1 MRGVWR
7 VADVRAAEE
16 KLMATLPPLALM
28 RRAAEGLARRCAQL
42 LGDSGG
48 VYGRRVA
55 LLVGAGN
62 NGGDALFAG
71 ALLAR
76 RGVAVRALL
85 LAPERTHADGL
96 AELRRCGGRAVEATS
111 GSAAAAAL
119 REAAPDLVIDGI
131 VGIGGR
137 GGLRGPAAE
146 AVAAVDALRPRPI
159 VVAVDVPSGVEV
171 DTGAVDGPAVR
182 ADVTVTFGCLKPALA
197 VGPAVPLAGLV
208 DVVDIGLSDPEGEP
222 AAWLPDREDIAAWW
236 PGPGPASDKY
246 SRGVAGLATGSAGF
260 PGAALLSVAGA
271 LAGPA
276 GMVRYAG
283 PVAADVVRA
292 HPSVVI
298 SDSVASA
305 GRVQAWLVG
314 CGIGTDDRAAAELRA
329 VLAAPVPVVVDADA
343 ITLAGDPAVTDLLR
357 NRSAPT
363 VVTPHDREYTRLAGQ
378 PVGPD
383 RLAAARELAERLG
396 VVVLLKGYRTV
407 IAHPDGGAWVNP
419 TGTPALATAGTGD
432 VLAGLLVSLL
442 AGGLPAERAALA
454 AAYVHG
460 LAARHAA
467 SAISPD
473 DLAGPVTE
481 DGNRPSEGI
490 GGVTRPVTAQDV
502 ANALPMVIASLGR
515 PY

>member
-16 KLMATLPPLALM
+16 RLMATLPPLTLM

-76 RGVAVRALL
+76 RGAAVRALL

-96 AELRRCGGRAVEATS
+96 AELRRSGGGVLAVSATP
-111 GSAAAAAL
+111 APDAL
-119 REAAPDLVIDGI
+119 REFAPDLVIDGI

-146 AVAAVDALRPRPI
+146 AVAALDALRPRPL
-159 VVAVDVPSGVEV
+159 VVAVDVPSGVDV

-208 DVVDIGLSDPEGEP
+208 DLVDIGLSDPEGEP

-236 PGPGPASDKY
+236 PEPGPSSDKY

-283 PVAADVVRA
+283 PVAVDVVRA

-314 CGIGTDDRAAAELRA
+314 SGIGTDDRAVAELKA

-357 NRSAPT
+357 KRPAPT
-363 VVTPHDREYTRLAGQ
+363 VVTPHDREYVRLAGQ

-407 IAHPDGGAWVNP
+407 VAHPDGGAWVNP
-419 TGTPALATAGTGD
+419 TGTPMLATAGTGD

-442 AGGLPAERAALA
+442 AGGVPAERAALA

-460 LAARHAA
+460 LAARLAA
-467 SAISPD
+467 SPIRTD
-473 DLAGPVTE
+473 DDSL
-481 DGNRPSEGI
+481 D
-490 GGVTRPVTAQDV
+490 GVTSSRPITAQDV
-502 ANALPMVIASLGR
+502 ARALPIVIGSLAE